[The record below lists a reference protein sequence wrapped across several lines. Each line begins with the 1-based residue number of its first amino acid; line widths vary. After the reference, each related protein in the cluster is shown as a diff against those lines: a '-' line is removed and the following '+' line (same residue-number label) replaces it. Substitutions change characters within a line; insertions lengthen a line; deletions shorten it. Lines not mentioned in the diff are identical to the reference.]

1 MSKQFFSSFSIF
13 YLFIFLTLHNFSF
26 YNSLLMSKTL
36 EPLNC
41 KIEGLKDFPEG
52 TRHFVAPAGTN
63 SVVKHFF
70 ATGGH
75 QIHFERHIVAI
86 DLQADNKWLVKTK
99 SGQEHVFDAIILTM
113 PVPQILQL
121 KGRINNI
128 IGNIFLQKIIFSKRS
143 N

>member
-1 MSKQFFSSFSIF
+1 
-13 YLFIFLTLHNFSF
+13 
-26 YNSLLMSKTL
+26 MSKTL

-41 KIEGLKDFPEG
+41 RIEGLKEFPEG

-70 ATGGH
+70 ADGGH
-75 QIHFERHIVAI
+75 QVFFERHIVAI
-86 DLQADNKWLVKTK
+86 DLQADDKWLVKTK
-99 SGQEHVFDAIILTM
+99 SGQEQVFDAVILTM

-128 IGNIFLQKIIFSKRS
+128 IGNFLDVIFGITDLIFSR
-143 N
+143 